1 MYRYV
6 QVDFV
11 YLDAAPGHQLVVSMA
26 AGLDTTKLEDW
37 LGESFRVIRVMPNT
51 AVEVSRKQYI
61 MRNINEI
68 KKGSN
73 TVHFCN

>member
-1 MYRYV
+1 
-6 QVDFV
+6 
-11 YLDAAPGHQLVVSMA
+11 MA

-61 MRNINEI
+61 MQNIHEI